1 MDQDQTFTLSR
12 RSFVGASA
20 AVAAAGIS
28 KLWGIPALQARA
40 DEAGP
45 TFTYGIAGDPGSAMN
60 PFTTED
66 RYGMMVLQAVYSTL
80 AYVADD
86 GTVTY
91 NLAEG
96 VETSDD
102 GTVLT
107 AHLREGVTW
116 SDGEPFTS
124 ADVVF
129 TFEEKES
136 DPIANGYYNLTY
148 GDGSQVKVEAVDDL
162 TVTFTFPVADPTALS
177 KISNEMWIAP
187 EHMYKDVEDWEN
199 NDVNT
204 HPVGTGPYILD
215 EYAPGQYVRFRA
227 NEGYFLGKPEIPT
240 VVFQIITNDA
250 TGQTAVQTG
259 EVDAWIATPAGLQQM
274 SLEPNGL
281 KVTPYSEGR
290 VAFMAFNCVRMPD
303 ANVRKA
309 VMYSF
314 NKEEI
319 ALAALLDP
327 EYFQLDYTFL
337 PPNNAFYTTEGVEK
351 YDQNVEKAKQLLA
364 EAGQENPTFTLAFS
378 SGDAMQQACAVM
390 MQEQAAAAGIT
401 LDIVGVD
408 LPTLSAAMRDPENR
422 YDMYFGGYIMGA
434 DPSGYDTV
442 LRSDAEMGYSHQS
455 HDDYPEIDDLFDEG
469 AVEMDPAKRRE
480 IYDRLQAVIADA
492 AIQYPLYSNLRL
504 LVTSDRVGGL
514 EEAQLVPIYTF
525 EDMGKLTM
533 A

>member
-1 MDQDQTFTLSR
+1 
-12 RSFVGASA
+12 
-20 AVAAAGIS
+20 
-28 KLWGIPALQARA
+28 
-40 DEAGP
+40 
-45 TFTYGIAGDPGSAMN
+45 
-60 PFTTED
+60 
-66 RYGMMVLQAVYSTL
+66 
-80 AYVADD
+80 
-86 GTVTY
+86 
-91 NLAEG
+91 
-96 VETSDD
+96 
-102 GTVLT
+102 
-107 AHLREGVTW
+107 
-116 SDGEPFTS
+116 
-124 ADVVF
+124 
-129 TFEEKES
+129 
-136 DPIANGYYNLTY
+136 
-148 GDGSQVKVEAVDDL
+148 
-162 TVTFTFPVADPTALS
+162 
-177 KISNEMWIAP
+177 
-187 EHMYKDVEDWEN
+187 
-199 NDVNT
+199 
-204 HPVGTGPYILD
+204 
-215 EYAPGQYVRFRA
+215 
-227 NEGYFLGKPEIPT
+227 
-240 VVFQIITNDA
+240 
-250 TGQTAVQTG
+250 
-259 EVDAWIATPAGLQQM
+259 M

-408 LPTLSAAMRDPENR
+408 LPALSAAMRDLENR